1 LGLVDRARSNLPDV
15 CLAGDIIVG
24 FPTETE
30 EDFELTKDLLRRVRF
45 KNHFI
50 FKYSPRPGTAAMSR
64 LADDVPAE
72 VKRRR
77 NTELLELQAQ
87 ISAQVHGEYVG
98 RTVSVFVEK
107 IGQRRNKRS
116 GSFAQAVELGWARPR
131 VQVSGRTTGDLITV
145 FDVPENLEAEV
156 LIGRIISV
164 RITGSGPLILQGE
177 LIRQA
182 ASKGDRPT
190 VAAGSASADGSSD
203 FVR

>member
-1 LGLVDRARSNLPDV
+1 
-15 CLAGDIIVG
+15 
-24 FPTETE
+24 
-30 EDFELTKDLLRRVRF
+30 LLRRVRF

-64 LADDVPAE
+64 LPDDVPAE

-77 NTELLELQAQ
+77 NHEFLELQAQ

-98 RTVSVFVEK
+98 RTVDVFVEK
-107 IGQRRNKRS
+107 IGQRRTRRS
-116 GSFAQAVELGWARPR
+116 GGFAQPVRLGWERPR

-156 LIGRIISV
+156 LIGRIIPV

-177 LIRQA
+177 PIRQP
-182 ASKGDRPT
+182 ASKGNQPT
-190 VAAGSASADGSSD
+190 AAAGPARADGSSD